1 MKLLRV
7 DQRPFK
13 RRLHEALNLW
23 EEHRDVGVFSIQL
36 ESVFVMSEHYL
47 HEKNVRANLEEL
59 LEKGNVKRARQF
71 VDHLP
76 DTTASR
82 LVVAFQL
89 LLMAGAVLFAVALVI
104 GLAIFLWQHF
114 FG

>member
-1 MKLLRV
+1 MSMFKI

-13 RRLHEALNLW
+13 RLLHEALDLW
-23 EEHRDVGVFSIQL
+23 QEHRDPGVFSIQL

-47 HEKNVRANLEEL
+47 HEKNVRDMLEGL
-59 LEKGNVKRARQF
+59 LKKGNVKRARQF

-82 LVVAFQL
+82 LVVGLQL
-89 LLMAGAVLFAVALVI
+89 AGRGLVLLFALALVL